1 MEGHSSRS
9 SWATSIC
16 SRIGSAVFI
25 CREIAGDASI
35 DLARGADRSRQD
47 RRCHRYLFCSALTI
61 RVSGNIWLPSNSDP
75 LPILADRGTCS
86 TKRLPHRSRSA
97 DRTRSTAPVS
107 KKREF
112 FKCPPETIGHLAVRM
127 PKIRAWRLVTNSQKP
142 AIGGPFCE
150 YQGHFL

>member
-9 SWATSIC
+9 SWATTIC
-16 SRIGSAVFI
+16 SRIGCAVFI

-47 RRCHRYLFCSALTI
+47 RRCHRYLFCTALTI

-86 TKRLPHRSRSA
+86 TKRLRRI
-97 DRTRSTAPVS
+97 RTSVWWNQNQATPPMISMRILKKIGNSSLDVS
-107 KKREF
+107 V
-112 FKCPPETIGHLAVRM
+112 A
-127 PKIRAWRLVTNSQKP
+127 
-142 AIGGPFCE
+142 
-150 YQGHFL
+150 